1 MKNLNNVEKALKSH
15 LKQRVRITTALIVT
29 FLIHGMLSFDVEA
42 RDLRVRNQITPS
54 NSKNDLKIT
63 LSQNGTDVINIVDPN
78 NGISHNKYLDF
89 NVGDK
94 NNVIFNNSQKNGTS
108 VTGGEVSANP
118 NLTNSASVI
127 LNEIQ
132 GNSASELN
140 GGLEVFGKRADLVI
154 ANENGINV
162 NGARFINTSALTL
175 STGKVSVD
183 NKKISFNTATNNAKI
198 AVKETGMKT
207 DSDYLNIL
215 SRRGELD
222 GAINSEHNKNLNI
235 NVVAGAN
242 TVTAVDNTLKLNAE
256 NAKDGITNVEAISAS
271 KFGAMYGNNIFILST
286 NKGEGIVSS
295 DINGKDIKISSKEE
309 INNIGKMKADKNVI
323 LNAPIVKNMSRLEG
337 SVRLKSNEY
346 NKRYQNRERGIIY
359 YDYYLNV
366 KNMSEVENELKLVKS
381 SIEAGNNIIRRLKSG
396 K

>member
-127 LNEIQ
+127 LNEVQ
-132 GNSASELN
+132 GNSASKLN

-183 NKKISFNTATNNAKI
+183 NKKFLLT
-198 AVKETGMKT
+198 
-207 DSDYLNIL
+207 
-215 SRRGELD
+215 
-222 GAINSEHNKNLNI
+222 
-235 NVVAGAN
+235 
-242 TVTAVDNTLKLNAE
+242 
-256 NAKDGITNVEAISAS
+256 
-271 KFGAMYGNNIFILST
+271 
-286 NKGEGIVSS
+286 
-295 DINGKDIKISSKEE
+295 
-309 INNIGKMKADKNVI
+309 
-323 LNAPIVKNMSRLEG
+323 RLQIMQ
-337 SVRLKSNEY
+337 R
-346 NKRYQNRERGIIY
+346 
-359 YDYYLNV
+359 
-366 KNMSEVENELKLVKS
+366 
-381 SIEAGNNIIRRLKSG
+381 
-396 K
+396 